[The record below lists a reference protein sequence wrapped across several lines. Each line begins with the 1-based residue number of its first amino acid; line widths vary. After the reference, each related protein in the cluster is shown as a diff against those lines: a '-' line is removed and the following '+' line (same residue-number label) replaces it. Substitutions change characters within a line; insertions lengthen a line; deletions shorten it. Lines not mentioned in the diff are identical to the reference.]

1 MVRGDLEYGQRTIR
15 RILKELEQPQ
25 SLEHK
30 YAEAILAQAK
40 RNAAGKPT
48 PQARM
53 AAENMVV
60 ERNTIGPLTG
70 GIPAEEVAIGS
81 EFGSHVYPQFQR
93 APNPRG
99 YWLYPAAEDAK
110 VLADTDQQLE
120 RLLDRMIA
128 GGPI

>member
-25 SLEHK
+25 ALENK

-40 RNAAGKPT
+40 KNAAGKPT

-60 ERNTIGPLTG
+60 ERNTIGPLSG
-70 GIPAEEVAIGS
+70 GAPADVAIGS
-81 EFGSHVYPQFQR
+81 EFGSSIYPQFHR
-93 APNPRG
+93 SPNPRG
-99 YWLYPAAEDAK
+99 YWLYPAAEDMR
-110 VLADTDQQLE
+110 VLAETDQELE
-120 RLLDRMIA
+120 KLLDRVIA
-128 GGPI
+128 SSV